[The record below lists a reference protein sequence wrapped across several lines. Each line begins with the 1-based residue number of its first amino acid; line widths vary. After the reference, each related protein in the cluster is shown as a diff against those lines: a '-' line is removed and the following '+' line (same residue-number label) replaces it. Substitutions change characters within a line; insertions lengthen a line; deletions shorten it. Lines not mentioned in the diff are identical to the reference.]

1 MPVAQL
7 SSGAA
12 HGRGRHPVGRDPHT
26 TRGAGPMFVVIGE
39 ALVDLVGQRGS
50 RMLVAHPGGS
60 PANVAL
66 GLGRLG
72 NPVTLMTH
80 LGHDAF
86 GEMISAHLE
95 SSGVRVEGGA
105 DARGSTSLAVAT
117 LAAGI
122 ATYDFRIEWDIGNLE
137 PLPIEARC
145 LHTGSLATVLEP
157 GRTDVQNLL
166 EHERQR
172 GRVTISYDPNVRPAL
187 LGTPEAARPGIEHL
201 AELSDVVKVSDEDL
215 HWLYPEREDEDVA
228 REWLGRGPAL
238 VVVTRGGNGVFAA
251 TDHLEV
257 RRPATSI
264 DLVDT
269 VGAGDSF
276 TSGLLDGL
284 RRADL
289 IGGSRRE
296 SLAAI
301 DEASLVSV
309 LDAASLIAAI
319 TCSRPGADPP
329 TRAEVEAAEAAQS
342 GSAPAGP
349 PAGRGTT
356 APSPPSPVPT
366 VRRSP
371 P

>member
-1 MPVAQL
+1 
-7 SSGAA
+7 
-12 HGRGRHPVGRDPHT
+12 
-26 TRGAGPMFVVIGE
+26 MFVVIGE

-50 RMLVAHPGGS
+50 RTLVAHPGGS

-72 NPVTLMTH
+72 NPVTLITH
-80 LGHDAF
+80 LGQDAF
-86 GEMISAHLE
+86 GEMISAHLQAN
-95 SSGVRVEGGA
+95 GVRVDGK
-105 DARGSTSLAVAT
+105 DRVGSGTSLAVAT

-122 ATYDFRIEWDIGNLE
+122 ATYDFRIEWDIGDLE
-137 PLPIEARC
+137 PLPVETRC

-166 EHERQR
+166 EHEHQR

-187 LGTPEAARPGIEHL
+187 LGSPEEARPGIERL
-201 AELSDVVKVSDEDL
+201 VALSDVVKVSDEDL
-215 HWLYPEREDEDVA
+215 HWLYPDREDEDVA
-228 REWLGRGPAL
+228 REWLGTGPAL
-238 VVVTRGGNGVFAA
+238 VVVTRGGNGVFAVT
-251 TDHLEV
+251 TDLEV
-257 RRPATSI
+257 RRPARPI

-301 DEASLVSV
+301 DESSVISV
-309 LDAASLIAAI
+309 LDTASLIAGI

-329 TRAEVEAAEAAQS
+329 TRAEVEAAEADQS
-342 GSAPAGP
+342 GSAATTRL
-349 PAGRGTT
+349 GRRTTT
-356 APSPPSPVPT
+356 APSPPRPVPSASST
-366 VRRSP
+366 APLNPRRTS
-371 P
+371 

>member
-1 MPVAQL
+1 
-7 SSGAA
+7 
-12 HGRGRHPVGRDPHT
+12 
-26 TRGAGPMFVVIGE
+26 
-39 ALVDLVGQRGS
+39 
-50 RMLVAHPGGS
+50 MLVAHPGGS

-80 LGHDAF
+80 LGRDAF

-95 SSGVRVEGGA
+95 ASGVRVEGA
-105 DARGSTSLAVAT
+105 DADSSTSLAVAT

-122 ATYDFRIEWDIGNLE
+122 ATYDFRIEWDIGDLE
-137 PLPIEARC
+137 PLPVETRS

-157 GRTDVQNLL
+157 GRTDVQKLL
-166 EHERQR
+166 EHEHQR

-187 LGTPEAARPGIEHL
+187 LGSPERARPDIEGL
-201 AELSDVVKVSDEDL
+201 VALSDVVKVSDEDL
-215 HWLYPEREDEDVA
+215 EWLYPDREDEDVA
-228 REWLGRGPAL
+228 REWLGMGPA
-238 VVVTRGGNGVFAA
+238 VVIVTRGGKGVFAV
-251 TDHLEV
+251 TNELEV
-257 RRPATSI
+257 QRPATPV

-289 IGGSRRE
+289 IGGSHRE

-301 DEASLVSV
+301 DEDSLISV
-309 LDAASLIAAI
+309 LDTASLIAAI

-329 TRAEVEAAEAAQS
+329 TRAELEAAQAAAA
-342 GSAPAGP
+342 GSAPTTRPGART
-349 PAGRGTT
+349 AT
-356 APSPPSPVPT
+356 APSPARPVPT
-366 VRRSP
+366 VPSTAHPNPRQST
-371 P
+371 